1 MKIIAVDDER
11 LALESLVATI
21 RRAAPEA
28 EIEGF
33 RSGEEALEA
42 ARRNQPD
49 IAFLDIEMRGMNGMA
64 LAQTLSKEC
73 PKINLIFTT
82 GYSSYTQQAFAV
94 HASGYILKPVTP
106 DKVRAELECLRYG
119 VPAPE
124 QTSRPKL
131 TVRAFGDFEAY
142 VNGVPIHFSYA
153 RSKEVLAFLVDRKGA
168 MCSTR
173 QIAAV
178 LWEDAASSHASYL
191 NNIRSDLLNTLEKC
205 GCGDVLVL
213 QRGAIAILP
222 DKISCDYY
230 DFLNADDSPSGQ
242 RARSTYR
249 GEYMTQYSWAEITN
263 SHLSFHDRRDS

>member
-28 EIEGF
+28 EVEGF
-33 RSGEEALEA
+33 RSGEEALSA
-42 ARRNQPD
+42 ARRSQPD

-64 LAQTLSKEC
+64 LAETLAKEC

-82 GYSSYTQQAFAV
+82 GYSTYTQQAFAV
-94 HASGYILKPVTP
+94 HASGYILKPVTLE
-106 DKVRAELECLRYG
+106 KVRTELECLRYG

-142 VNGVPIHFSYA
+142 VDGIPIHFAYA
-153 RSKEVLAFLVDRKGA
+153 RTKEALAFLIDRNGA
-168 MCSTR
+168 MCTTR
-173 QIAAV
+173 QIAAI
-178 LWEDAASSHASYL
+178 LWEDAAGSHTSYL
-191 NNIRSDLLNTLEKC
+191 NNIRSDLLNTLGKY

-213 QRGAIAILP
+213 RRGAIAILP
-222 DKISCDYY
+222 DKIRCDYY
-230 DFLNADDSPSGQ
+230 DFLNADDSLEGQ
-242 RARSTYR
+242 RARAAYR
-249 GEYMTQYSWAEITN
+249 GEYMAQYTWAEATN
-263 SHLSFHDRRDS
+263 SHLSFHGGRGS